1 MNDLKDIIEEIK
13 SRCDIVDIISD
24 YMHLEKSGSNYTG
37 LCPFHSEKTGSF
49 MVSKSKQIYKCFGC
63 NAGGDVISFVMRWE
77 NVDFMEAVK
86 ILARKCGIT
95 LDRNISEE
103 EKKKIQEI
111 NKFREIHT
119 EAARFYFA
127 NLLRT
132 KNPGYEYLR
141 KRGLSDKI
149 IKKFGLGY
157 SPNSWNSLMN
167 YLLSK
172 GYDKTDLVKC
182 GLITHKTESNKYFD
196 RFRNRVMFPI
206 FNYNGKV
213 IGFGGRVLDDSLPKY
228 LNSPETLVFNKRMN
242 LYGLN
247 ISKKGI
253 KDDTLILVE
262 GYMDLISLYQNNI
275 ENVVATLGTALTIEQ
290 AKLIR
295 RFAKNVIISY
305 DSDQAGQNA
314 TLRAIDILLKADIKV
329 KENLPYKGVI
339 EITHKLNIPKSANEL
354 LLEEIEEVLE
364 FKHRKSQSV
373 DETVELEIKTILTLE
388 KNDKGLKI
396 KSSFNNVANDH
407 RMRMLFATDI
417 ESDVHYADSIFEL
430 AKRNN
435 IVDGCW
441 ENPSNCQHQQA
452 FVNIHNKDYGL
463 TVANKGLNEYEL
475 LNDGRNTIAVTLLR
489 CVRELGDWG
498 VFETPDAQC
507 IGYHEAELKII
518 PHGKNM
524 YDSVKEAHMY
534 QIPVITKQVDMKNG
548 EINHENGLMNFDGY
562 GIIWSTLKMGNDF
575 NTIFRVYNVSDK
587 DTSLEISKCDFG
599 KEIYISN
606 ILEEEIKSVIDGKVN
621 LRKSEISTISI
632 R

>member
-329 KENLPYKGVI
+329 KILNLKDCKDPDDFIKKYGFDGYKKAIEESDYYIKFKIDLLKNKYNLKNDTQKMNFVEESTLMLKKLKSPIEKDLYAKYLSDLTNISVDSIRASIGIKVSRNYNNKNNAKHTNVHRKIEQMSKIQDGYLKVETNFIKLLMENKERRNSVI
-339 EITHKLNIPKSANEL
+339 SDLKSDEFSIDVTKEIYNYIIKNKELDKITIDKIKSLNISEEYIKNINNI
-354 LLEEIEEVLE
+354 EIEEINTYTIDSTKE
-364 FKHRKSQSV
+364 IIKKIRKNTI
-373 DETVELEIKTILTLE
+373 ENEIKSMSIQIERLSKELDLLKKSNSNTKE
-388 KNDKGLKI
+388 VDDKI
-396 KSSFNNVANDH
+396 
-407 RMRMLFATDI
+407 
-417 ESDVHYADSIFEL
+417 
-430 AKRNN
+430 
-435 IVDGCW
+435 
-441 ENPSNCQHQQA
+441 
-452 FVNIHNKDYGL
+452 
-463 TVANKGLNEYEL
+463 
-475 LNDGRNTIAVTLLR
+475 
-489 CVRELGDWG
+489 
-498 VFETPDAQC
+498 
-507 IGYHEAELKII
+507 
-518 PHGKNM
+518 
-524 YDSVKEAHMY
+524 
-534 QIPVITKQVDMKNG
+534 MK
-548 EINHENGLMNFDGY
+548 L
-562 GIIWSTLKMGNDF
+562 
-575 NTIFRVYNVSDK
+575 
-587 DTSLEISKCDFG
+587 SLEILKRE
-599 KEIYISN
+599 K
-606 ILEEEIKSVIDGKVN
+606 IKKD
-621 LRKSEISTISI
+621 L
-632 R
+632 

>member
-37 LCPFHSEKTGSF
+37 LCPFHSDKTGSF

-314 TLRAIDILLKADIKV
+314 NLRSIDILLKADIKV
-329 KENLPYKGVI
+329 KILNLKDCKDPDDFIKKYGFDGYKKAIEESDYYIKFKIDLLKNKYNLKNDTQKMNFVEESTLMLKKLKSPIEKDLYAKYLSDLTNISVDSIRASIGIKVSRNYNNKNNAKHTNVHRKIEQMSKIQDGYLKVETNFIKLLMENKELRNSVI
-339 EITHKLNIPKSANEL
+339 SDIKSDEFSIDETKEIFNYIIKNKELDKITIDKIKSLNISEEYIKNINNI
-354 LLEEIEEVLE
+354 EIEEINTYTIDSTKE
-364 FKHRKSQSV
+364 IIKKIRKNTI
-373 DETVELEIKTILTLE
+373 ENEIKSMSIQIERLSKELDLLKKSNSNTKE
-388 KNDKGLKI
+388 VDDKI
-396 KSSFNNVANDH
+396 
-407 RMRMLFATDI
+407 
-417 ESDVHYADSIFEL
+417 
-430 AKRNN
+430 
-435 IVDGCW
+435 
-441 ENPSNCQHQQA
+441 
-452 FVNIHNKDYGL
+452 
-463 TVANKGLNEYEL
+463 
-475 LNDGRNTIAVTLLR
+475 
-489 CVRELGDWG
+489 
-498 VFETPDAQC
+498 
-507 IGYHEAELKII
+507 
-518 PHGKNM
+518 
-524 YDSVKEAHMY
+524 
-534 QIPVITKQVDMKNG
+534 MK
-548 EINHENGLMNFDGY
+548 L
-562 GIIWSTLKMGNDF
+562 
-575 NTIFRVYNVSDK
+575 
-587 DTSLEISKCDFG
+587 SLEILKRE
-599 KEIYISN
+599 K
-606 ILEEEIKSVIDGKVN
+606 IKKD
-621 LRKSEISTISI
+621 L
-632 R
+632 

>member
-182 GLITHKTESNKYFD
+182 GLVTHKTESNKYFD

-329 KENLPYKGVI
+329 KILNLKDCKDPDDFIKKYGFDGYKKAIEESDYYIKFKIDLLKNKYNLKNDTQKMNFVEESTLMLKKLKSPIEKDLYAKYLSDLTNISVDSIRASIGIKVSRNYNNKNNAKYTNVHRKIEQMSKIQDGYLKVETNFIKLLMENKELRNSVI
-339 EITHKLNIPKSANEL
+339 SDIKSDEFSIDETKEIFNYIIKNKELDKITIDKIKSLNISEEYIKNINNI
-354 LLEEIEEVLE
+354 EIEEINTYTIDSTKE
-364 FKHRKSQSV
+364 IIKKIRKNTI
-373 DETVELEIKTILTLE
+373 ENEIKSMSIQIERLSKELDLLKKSNSNTKE
-388 KNDKGLKI
+388 VDDKI
-396 KSSFNNVANDH
+396 
-407 RMRMLFATDI
+407 
-417 ESDVHYADSIFEL
+417 
-430 AKRNN
+430 
-435 IVDGCW
+435 
-441 ENPSNCQHQQA
+441 
-452 FVNIHNKDYGL
+452 
-463 TVANKGLNEYEL
+463 
-475 LNDGRNTIAVTLLR
+475 
-489 CVRELGDWG
+489 
-498 VFETPDAQC
+498 
-507 IGYHEAELKII
+507 
-518 PHGKNM
+518 
-524 YDSVKEAHMY
+524 
-534 QIPVITKQVDMKNG
+534 MK
-548 EINHENGLMNFDGY
+548 L
-562 GIIWSTLKMGNDF
+562 
-575 NTIFRVYNVSDK
+575 
-587 DTSLEISKCDFG
+587 SLEILKRE
-599 KEIYISN
+599 K
-606 ILEEEIKSVIDGKVN
+606 IKKD
-621 LRKSEISTISI
+621 L
-632 R
+632 

>member
-329 KENLPYKGVI
+329 KILNLKDCKDPDDFIKKYGFDGYK
-339 EITHKLNIPKSANEL
+339 KA
-354 LLEEIEEVLE
+354 IEESDYYIK
-364 FKHRKSQSV
+364 FKIDLLKNKYNLKNDTQKMNFVEESTLMLKKLKSPIEKDLYAKYLSDLTNISVDSIRASIGIKVSRNYNNKNNAKHTNVHRKIEQMSKIQDGYLKVETNFIKLLMENKELRNSV
-373 DETVELEIKTILTLE
+373 ISDIKSDEFSIDDTKEIFNYIIKNKELDKITI
-388 KNDKGLKI
+388 DKI
-396 KSSFNNVANDH
+396 KSLNISEEYV
-407 RMRMLFATDI
+407 
-417 ESDVHYADSIFEL
+417 
-430 AKRNN
+430 NN
-435 IVDGCW
+435 I
-441 ENPSNCQHQQA
+441 Q
-452 FVNIHNKDYGL
+452 NIQIEEINTYTLESTKNIIKQIKKNIID
-463 TVANKGLNEYEL
+463 NEIKSMSYQIKELSSKLEL
-475 LNDGRNTIAVTLLR
+475 LKKTNGNTKEVD
-489 CVRELGDWG
+489 E
-498 VFETPDAQC
+498 
-507 IGYHEAELKII
+507 KI
-518 PHGKNM
+518 
-524 YDSVKEAHMY
+524 
-534 QIPVITKQVDMKNG
+534 
-548 EINHENGLMNFDGY
+548 MN
-562 GIIWSTLKMGNDF
+562 L
-575 NTIFRVYNVSDK
+575 
-587 DTSLEISKCDFG
+587 SLEILK
-599 KEIYISN
+599 KEK
-606 ILEEEIKSVIDGKVN
+606 IKKD
-621 LRKSEISTISI
+621 L
-632 R
+632 

>member
-13 SRCDIVDIISD
+13 SRCAIVDIISD

-329 KENLPYKGVI
+329 KILNLKDCKDPDDFIKKYGFDGYKKAIEESDYYIKFKIDLLKNKYNLKNDTQKMNFVEESTLMLKKLKSPIEKDLYAKYLSDLTNISVDSIRASIGIKVSRNYNNKNNAKHTNVHRKIEQMSKIQDGYLKVETNFIKLLMENKELRNSVI
-339 EITHKLNIPKSANEL
+339 SDIKSDEFSIDETKEIFNYIIKNKELDKITIDKIKSLNISEEYIKNINNI
-354 LLEEIEEVLE
+354 EIEEINTYTIDSTKE
-364 FKHRKSQSV
+364 IIKKIRKNTI
-373 DETVELEIKTILTLE
+373 ENEIKSMSIQIERLSKELDLLKKSNSNTKE
-388 KNDKGLKI
+388 VDDKI
-396 KSSFNNVANDH
+396 
-407 RMRMLFATDI
+407 
-417 ESDVHYADSIFEL
+417 
-430 AKRNN
+430 
-435 IVDGCW
+435 
-441 ENPSNCQHQQA
+441 
-452 FVNIHNKDYGL
+452 
-463 TVANKGLNEYEL
+463 
-475 LNDGRNTIAVTLLR
+475 
-489 CVRELGDWG
+489 
-498 VFETPDAQC
+498 
-507 IGYHEAELKII
+507 
-518 PHGKNM
+518 
-524 YDSVKEAHMY
+524 
-534 QIPVITKQVDMKNG
+534 MK
-548 EINHENGLMNFDGY
+548 L
-562 GIIWSTLKMGNDF
+562 
-575 NTIFRVYNVSDK
+575 
-587 DTSLEISKCDFG
+587 SLEILKRE
-599 KEIYISN
+599 K
-606 ILEEEIKSVIDGKVN
+606 IKKD
-621 LRKSEISTISI
+621 L
-632 R
+632 

>member
-141 KRGLSDKI
+141 KRGLSNKI

-253 KDDTLILVE
+253 KYDTLILVE

-329 KENLPYKGVI
+329 KILNLKDCKDPDDFIKKYGFDGYKKAIEESDYYIKFKIDLLKNKYNLKNDTQKMNFVEESTLMLKKLKSPIEKDLYAKYLSDLTNISVDSIRASIGIKVSRNYNNKNNAKHTNVHRKIEQMSKIQDGYLKVETNFIKLLMENKELRNSVI
-339 EITHKLNIPKSANEL
+339 SDIKSDEFSIDETKEIFNYIIKNKELDKITIDKIKSLNISEEYIKNINNI
-354 LLEEIEEVLE
+354 EIEEINTYTIDSTKE
-364 FKHRKSQSV
+364 IIKKIRKNTI
-373 DETVELEIKTILTLE
+373 ENEIKSMSIQIERLSKELDLLKKSNSNTKE
-388 KNDKGLKI
+388 VDDKI
-396 KSSFNNVANDH
+396 
-407 RMRMLFATDI
+407 
-417 ESDVHYADSIFEL
+417 
-430 AKRNN
+430 
-435 IVDGCW
+435 
-441 ENPSNCQHQQA
+441 
-452 FVNIHNKDYGL
+452 
-463 TVANKGLNEYEL
+463 
-475 LNDGRNTIAVTLLR
+475 
-489 CVRELGDWG
+489 
-498 VFETPDAQC
+498 
-507 IGYHEAELKII
+507 
-518 PHGKNM
+518 
-524 YDSVKEAHMY
+524 
-534 QIPVITKQVDMKNG
+534 MK
-548 EINHENGLMNFDGY
+548 L
-562 GIIWSTLKMGNDF
+562 
-575 NTIFRVYNVSDK
+575 
-587 DTSLEISKCDFG
+587 SLEILKRE
-599 KEIYISN
+599 K
-606 ILEEEIKSVIDGKVN
+606 IKKD
-621 LRKSEISTISI
+621 L
-632 R
+632 